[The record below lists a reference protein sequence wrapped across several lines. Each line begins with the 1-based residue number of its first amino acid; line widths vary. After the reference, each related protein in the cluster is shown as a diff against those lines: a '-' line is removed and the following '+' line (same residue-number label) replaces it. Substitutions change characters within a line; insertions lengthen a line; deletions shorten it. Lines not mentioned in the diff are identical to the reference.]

1 MCSGSQLWWKGVDGD
16 HGGGSK
22 FLMDL
27 IVIDVIDH
35 VIFAEFSSEHIL
47 RRPHCITTGPSLAVH
62 VLEVHPFTRSF
73 TPRLLENGDLPAFS
87 H

>member
-1 MCSGSQLWWKGVDGD
+1 MCSGSQLWWKGVVGD
-16 HGGGSK
+16 SGGRRRGV
-22 FLMDL
+22 LYR
-27 IVIDVIDH
+27 DH
-35 VIFAEFSSEHIL
+35 VIFAEISSVHNSL
-47 RRPHCITTGPSLAVH
+47 RPPHCISTGPSLAVH

>member
-35 VIFAEFSSEHIL
+35 VIFAEISSVHNSL
-47 RRPHCITTGPSLAVH
+47 RPPHCISTGPSLAVL
-62 VLEVHPFTRSF
+62 VL
-73 TPRLLENGDLPAFS
+73 
-87 H
+87 